1 MPYVVSGQQIG
12 ADSVKEVG
20 GKCAHLAELIKAGF
34 PVPEAF
40 FITVEA
46 WHAFIDHNNLKGKI
60 EEVLKR
66 TDSMDNDSLMKASE
80 EIHRIFLTGEM
91 PQAVRNMI
99 LVNYRNLTLTKEAT
113 VAKALGFSKTKQ
125 EATEQT
131 FVAVRSSGVTEDAA
145 TASSAGQYETF
156 LTVRGE
162 ENLLLAVI
170 NDWASFFTPRGIYYR
185 AKQNQQH
192 FAGMGVVVQR
202 MVQSEKSGVTF
213 TVDPAN
219 PTHEG
224 ANHIVTEAVWG
235 LGETIVQ
242 GLTDPDKYVVDK
254 KSGDIINVKIGKK
267 TSMRARNPH
276 TGITAQVDVPEE
288 FVDMQVLNK
297 EEILTISAYAKKIEQ
312 CYQGRPQ
319 DIEWA
324 VEGDKMYIVQTRA
337 VTVLKQTEAVE
348 QETSEP
354 LLKGYG
360 ASPGKATGP
369 CRLVLTPN
377 EINKVKQ
384 GDILVTEMT
393 SPDYVPAMEKSAA
406 IITDKG
412 GVTSHASIVGRE
424 LGKPVIVGTLTATK
438 VLKEGQMVTVD
449 AVHGF
454 VYPASAKDEEEQEKK
469 AEEAD
474 EEEKREEEN
483 RPEPTEENEE
493 AEEETEK
500 LEEEET
506 GEAAEEAKEPTE
518 ETAENEENTDESHFT
533 EKEHHPIE
541 KPEHVKIKCNIA
553 FPETA
558 EKAAHKADGV
568 GLLRLEHMVA
578 KAPAHPAELV
588 HSGRA
593 EVLTDIIV
601 EGVSKVAMAF
611 HPKPVWVRTIDIRTD
626 EFRHMPGGE
635 KEPTESNPMI
645 GWHGIRR
652 DVDDKELFKAQIE
665 AFKRLHEAGY
675 TNVGIMLPFI
685 ISVSELRKAKEL
697 AKEYGLPESMK
708 FGIMVETPAACWS
721 IEEFCD
727 EGIDFISF
735 GSNDLA
741 QLTLGIDR
749 NNEKLIPLY
758 EEVGGEMHPAMRAEF
773 EHVIKICNEYGVKTS
788 ICGEAPSNRQ
798 DIVEFLVGCGISS
811 LSVNMDAI
819 EKVREWVAALSS

>member
-1 MPYVVSGQQIG
+1 MPFVVSAQEIG
-12 ADSVKEVG
+12 AENVKEVG
-20 GKCAHLAELIKAGF
+20 GKCAHLAELTKAGF

-40 FITVEA
+40 FVTVEA
-46 WHAFIDHNNLKGKI
+46 WQEFIRHNELKAKI
-60 EEVLKR
+60 EEVLNR
-66 TDSMDNDSLMKASE
+66 TDSMDNDSLTRASK
-80 EIHRIFLTGEM
+80 EIHALFMNGEM
-91 PQAVRNMI
+91 PSAVRNVI
-99 LVNYRNLTLTKEAT
+99 LANYRSLTLTKEAT
-113 VAKALGFSKTKQ
+113 VAKALGFSVTKSGT
-125 EATEQT
+125 AEQA

-145 TASSAGQYETF
+145 AASSAGQYESF
-156 LTVRGE
+156 LNVRGE

-170 NDWASFFTPRGIYYR
+170 KDWASFFTPRGIYYR
-185 AKQNQQH
+185 AKQKQQH
-192 FAGMGVVVQR
+192 FAGMGVAVQR

-213 TVDPAN
+213 TVDPAS

-224 ANHIVTEAVWG
+224 SDHIVTEAVWG

-254 KSGDIINVKIGKK
+254 KSGEIINVKVGKK

-276 TGITAQVDVPEE
+276 TGITAQVDVPED
-288 FVDMQVLNK
+288 FVDVQVLSK
-297 EEILTISAYAKKIEQ
+297 EEILTISAYAKNIEKY
-312 CYQGRPQ
+312 YQGRPQ

-324 VEGDKMYIVQTRA
+324 VEGDRMYIVQTRA
-337 VTVLKQTEAVE
+337 VTVLRQTQQVEA
-348 QETSEP
+348 ETGEP
-354 LLKGYG
+354 ILKGFG

-369 CRLVLTPN
+369 VRLVLDPAG
-377 EINKVKQ
+377 ISKVNQ

-406 IITDKG
+406 IVTDKG
-412 GVTSHASIVGRE
+412 GITSHASIVGRE

-438 VLKEGQMVTVD
+438 TLKEGQIVTVD
-449 AVHGF
+449 AVRGLIF
-454 VYPASAKDEEEQEKK
+454 QGKPGETGAADNEQVTGEKPAGEEGTEGNPEEPGEEPGHVENPEEERESTEEQV
-469 AEEAD
+469 EEAGEREKQI
-474 EEEKREEEN
+474 EEE
-483 RPEPTEENEE
+483 
-493 AEEETEK
+493 
-500 LEEEET
+500 L
-506 GEAAEEAKEPTE
+506 
-518 ETAENEENTDESHFT
+518 
-533 EKEHHPIE
+533 KEHRPAG
-541 KPEHVKIKCNIA
+541 KPGHVAIKCNIA

-558 EKAAHKADGV
+558 EKVANKADGV

-588 HSGRA
+588 HSGKS

-601 EGVSKVAMAF
+601 EGVSKVAMVF
-611 HPKPVWVRTIDIRTD
+611 HPRPVWVRTIDIRTD

-635 KEPTESNPMI
+635 KEPTESNPML

-652 DVDDKELFKAQIE
+652 DLDDRELFRAQIE
-665 AFKRLHEAGY
+665 AFRRLHEAGY
-675 TNVGIMLPFI
+675 DNVGIMLPFI
-685 ISVSELRKAKEL
+685 ISASELRKAKEL
-697 AKEYGLPESMK
+697 AKEYGLPDSVK

-758 EEVGGEMHPAMRAEF
+758 EEIGGEMHPAMRAEF
-773 EHVIKICNEYGVKTS
+773 EHVIKTCSEYGVQTS

-798 DIVEFLVGCGISS
+798 DIVEFLVGCGITS

-819 EKVREWVAALSS
+819 EKVRDWVAALSS